1 MRQKLIALVSS
12 GRRGYAQTHQRVGKG
27 AKNLGLQKFLC
38 KVLWNSRV
46 LRNSWYVHICMRFQN
61 VQRKGYRKK
70 CKEPNKSIS
79 HISNNNCEFRFCL
92 MNSGTQFIGSQQCP
106 KTEWVFFFFW
116 RGVRLLEN
124 IVWKH
129 QKHETVLEL
138 RLSVS
143 YSLVERNSTVLRGK
157 SWKPKI
163 PQCSMHLYA
172 RHWAWG

>member
-1 MRQKLIALVSS
+1 MLRPTREWEKVQKTWGYKNFFVKFFEIQESWETPDMYIYVWGSKMSREKAIGRSVKNQTKALATLAIIIVSS
-12 GRRGYAQTHQRVGKG
+12 GSAWWTQ
-27 AKNLGLQKFLC
+27 GLSL
-38 KVLWNSRV
+38 LALNNV
-46 LRNSWYVHICMRFQN
+46 LR
-61 VQRKGYRKK
+61 
-70 CKEPNKSIS
+70 
-79 HISNNNCEFRFCL
+79 L
-92 MNSGTQFIGSQQCP
+92 SGF
-106 KTEWVFFFFW
+106 FFFFW